1 MPRSRLGRLSR
12 SARSQPL
19 VRVALGVLVL
29 GLLAFAGTVLYLWS
43 SGAWSPQPAPM
54 RAEQPVDRGVVQPLA
69 PINLTTIEIP
79 NEAERLQ
86 TWGPEPYRPPRERW
100 STEDVDRFWIDPG
113 QIGSE
118 YLSDTNRQLIEELL
132 QGVP

>member
-1 MPRSRLGRLSR
+1 MPRSGWGRL
-12 SARSQPL
+12 ARARPA
-19 VRVALGVLVL
+19 VRAAVGALVL
-29 GLLAFAGTVLYLWS
+29 GLLTFGGTVMVLWIG
-43 SGAWSPQPAPM
+43 GARSPRPVSQPV
-54 RAEQPVDRGVVQPLA
+54 EQPVERGVAQPLA

-86 TWGPEPYRPPRERW
+86 TWGIEQYRPPRERW
-100 STEDVDRFWIDPG
+100 SAEEVDRFWIDPG

>member
-1 MPRSRLGRLSR
+1 MPRSGWSR
-12 SARSQPL
+12 SARARPG
-19 VRVALGVLVL
+19 VRVAAAALVLVL
-29 GLLAFAGTVLYLWS
+29 VTFAGTVLVLWIG
-43 SGAWSPQPAPM
+43 GAWSPRAAP
-54 RAEQPVDRGVVQPLA
+54 RPVEQPVDRGMAQPLA

-86 TWGPEPYRPPRERW
+86 TWGLEQYRPPRERW
-100 STEDVDRFWIDPG
+100 SAEEVDRFWIDPG